1 MALRSVLT
9 AEDALEII
17 LRELSSQCAVLFSV
31 ETAPSAAGHR
41 SSQAMSGPFWR
52 HGRGVAAD
60 GAGWHD
66 APMHRHGPD
75 VARMVIGQTRPPG
88 RHVAATRPRLLGRL
102 VWGRRADWL
111 AGHTPPSSLASQHPV
126 AVCHFGERE
135 RDRTETRRDEHQ
147 QRVLLL
153 EKMLAW
159 DVSS

>member
-1 MALRSVLT
+1 MAVRSILT
-9 AEDALEII
+9 AEDALEVF
-17 LRELSSQCAVLFSV
+17 LRELSSRHAVLFTD
-31 ETAPSAAGHR
+31 ETAPPAVGHR

-52 HGRGVAAD
+52 HGRGVAAG

-75 VARMVIGQTRPPG
+75 VACLVVIGQTWPPG

-111 AGHTPPSSLASQHPV
+111 AGHTPPSSLASQHPG
-126 AVCHFGERE
+126 AVTLERG
-135 RDRTETRRDEHQ
+135 RRGKRRDGTSTSNECCCW
-147 QRVLLL
+147 RT
-153 EKMLAW
+153 MLAW